1 MKHYE
6 LSSQPRTP
14 SVPAART
21 VPWGRRWPQA
31 ALALVALGA
40 VLWAVLWAL
49 WPAQPPAALHTQA
62 SAPVA
67 QAQRAGQ
74 AWPFAAGAPVA
85 DAAEPAAATHSPWDR
100 LQPVADEDEAAQGP
114 DPRTLNA
121 GIAPERL
128 SVQRRLA
135 AQDFLDHVVLQP
147 EPRGGYMVQAVLP
160 GSVYARSGLRPGD
173 TVYTLDLPDQ
183 PPVEESNMVAL
194 TSVHELT
201 FQVVRAG
208 ALVRLSVRLNEET
221 PSDGQG

>member
-14 SVPAART
+14 SVPAARP
-21 VPWGRRWPQA
+21 VPLARRWPQA

-40 VLWAVLWAL
+40 LLWAL
-49 WPAQPPAALHTQA
+49 WPAQPPAALHTPA

-74 AWPFAAGAPVA
+74 AWPFAAGTPVT
-85 DAAEPAAATHSPWDR
+85 DAAEPATASHSPWDR
-100 LQPVADEDEAAQGP
+100 LQPVADEDETAQGP

-194 TSVHELT
+194 TSVHELA
-201 FQVVRAG
+201 FQVVRNG

-221 PSDGQG
+221 ASDGQG

>member
-21 VPWGRRWPQA
+21 VPWVRRWPQA
-31 ALALVALGA
+31 ALALVALG
-40 VLWAVLWAL
+40 AVLWAL

-85 DAAEPAAATHSPWDR
+85 DAAEHAAATHSPWDR
-100 LQPVADEDEAAQGP
+100 LQPVADGDETAQGP

-135 AQDFLDHVVLQP
+135 DQDFLDHVVLQP

>member
-1 MKHYE
+1 M
-6 LSSQPRTP
+6 
-14 SVPAART
+14 
-21 VPWGRRWPQA
+21 
-31 ALALVALGA
+31 ALGA
-40 VLWAVLWAL
+40 VLWTL

-85 DAAEPAAATHSPWDR
+85 DAAEHAAATHSPWDR
-100 LQPVADEDEAAQGP
+100 LQPVADEDETAQGP

>member
-1 MKHYE
+1 M
-6 LSSQPRTP
+6 
-14 SVPAART
+14 
-21 VPWGRRWPQA
+21 
-31 ALALVALGA
+31 ALG
-40 VLWAVLWAL
+40 AVLWAL

-67 QAQRAGQ
+67 QAQRSGQ

-194 TSVHELT
+194 TSVHELA